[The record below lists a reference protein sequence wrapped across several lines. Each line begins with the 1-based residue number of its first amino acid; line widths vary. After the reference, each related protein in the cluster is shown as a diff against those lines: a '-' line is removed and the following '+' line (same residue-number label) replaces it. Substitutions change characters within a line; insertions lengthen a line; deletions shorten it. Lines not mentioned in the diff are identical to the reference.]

1 MLLARLVG
9 ETKRIRLGAGG
20 MMLPNFPPLVVS
32 EQFGLLASMAPG
44 RIDLGVGRAP
54 GTAMSTRRPFAVPT
68 AQEAERY
75 DYSSP
80 ERRFKQIGISSFTE
94 SVCSSLHNSGVA

>member
-20 MMLPNFPPLVVS
+20 MMLPNFPPLVVA

-54 GTAMSTRRPFAVPT
+54 GTDMSTRRHFVVPT
-68 AQEAERY
+68 AQEAESY
-75 DYSSP
+75 DYHSTESMIP
-80 ERRFKQIGISSFTE
+80 GMRSEERRVRKECVSK
-94 SVCSSLHNSGVA
+94 CSYR